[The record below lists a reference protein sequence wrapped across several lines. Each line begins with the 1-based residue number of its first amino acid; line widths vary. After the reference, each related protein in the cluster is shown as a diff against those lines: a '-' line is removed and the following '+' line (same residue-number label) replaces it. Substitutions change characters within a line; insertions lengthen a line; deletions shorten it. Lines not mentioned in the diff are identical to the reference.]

1 MCFPLIYFS
10 GLQIHQSLGSVA
22 GCGNGVAD
30 DFLLFNL
37 SINSGNSGGPIF
49 VGGKVVAIC
58 CCTLEGMYVCMF
70 YAIESS
76 TQIIIL
82 TFYFFVFIFRCRSC
96 CVRRSAL

>member
-49 VGGKVVAIC
+49 VEGKVVAVC
-58 CCTLEGMYVCMF
+58 CCTLEGMY

-76 TQIIIL
+76 RQIIIL
-82 TFYFFVFIFRCRSC
+82 TFYFFIFIFRRRSC
-96 CVRRSAL
+96 CVRRPAF